1 MRLGLIG
8 LPHSGRSTL
17 FAALTGARGQLTV
30 GHKGPSTEDRIAAI
44 TVHDDRVA
52 TLSAHYTPKKTTY
65 ARLEYLLPSE
75 VGGGEPAKGERP
87 LWTQVR
93 VCEGLVQVVRN
104 FQLQGGS
111 APEPEQDFRHLEEE
125 MILNDLAV
133 VEKRIERI
141 ELDKKR
147 GKRPE
152 GEEESLLATCK
163 EILEQGWP
171 IRSNGKL
178 ALEPSLKGFTFLS
191 AKPLLV
197 VLNNGDED
205 EECPQWERGPL
216 ETQKMVVRGRLEMDI
231 ATMDPDE
238 AREFMEAYRLKDS
251 ALDRVIAASLK
262 LLNRICFFTVGADEV
277 KAWPIAAGTPALH
290 AAGAVHSDMQKGFIR
305 AEVLSYDDFIHYGN
319 FQEAKKAGRVR
330 LEGKEYTVK
339 DGDII
344 NFRFNV

>member
-8 LPHSGRSTL
+8 LPQAGRSTL
-17 FAALTGARGQLTV
+17 FAALNGARGQPM
-30 GHKGPSTEDRIAAI
+30 GPRGPSSEDRVAAI
-44 TVHDDRVA
+44 TFHDERLA
-52 TLSAHYTPKKTTY
+52 TLSAQYTPKKTTY

-75 VGGGEPAKGERP
+75 VGGGEPVKGERP
-87 LWTQVR
+87 VWAQVR
-93 VCEGLVQVVRN
+93 VCDGLVQVVRN
-104 FQLQGGS
+104 FQLQS
-111 APEPEQDFRHLEEE
+111 ETSPTPEQDFRRLEEE
-125 MILNDLAV
+125 MILNDLLV
-133 VEKRIERI
+133 VEKRMERI

-152 GEEESLLATCK
+152 GDEASLLGICK
-163 EILEQGWP
+163 EILERGRP
-171 IRSNGKL
+171 IRSEEKL
-178 ALEPSLKGFTFLS
+178 VLEPSLKGFTFLS

-197 VLNNGDED
+197 VINNGDED
-205 EECPQWERGPL
+205 QTIPPWERRPL
-216 ETQKMVVRGRLEMDI
+216 EAKMMVVRGRLEMDI

-238 AREFMEAYRLKDS
+238 AREFMEAYRLNDS
-251 ALDRVIAASLK
+251 ALDRVIVASLE

-277 KAWPIAAGTPALH
+277 KAWPIAAGTPALQ

-305 AEVLSYDDFIHYGN
+305 AEVLSYEDFIHYGN